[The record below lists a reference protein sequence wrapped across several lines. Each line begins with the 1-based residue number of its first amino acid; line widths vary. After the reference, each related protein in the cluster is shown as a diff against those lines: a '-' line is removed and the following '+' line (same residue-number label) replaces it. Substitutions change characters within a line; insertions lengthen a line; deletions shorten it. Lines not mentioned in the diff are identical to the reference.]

1 MFGIS
6 TVAKLAGVSTRTLRY
21 YDELGLLRPVWV
33 DPVTG
38 YRWYE
43 PEQLHRLH
51 RILALRDLGV
61 RLAEIALLL
70 DESLTAEELRGILLL
85 RRAEGHDRLAAEA
98 ERLARVEARLAQM
111 EVTTMP
117 EYDVV
122 VKDVDREWVLAMS
135 EELGGIGDI
144 EAAHNRM
151 WPRLQAKLEELGVER
166 VPPSI
171 AVERGDGPIALTCSL
186 PVPDDLRYTD
196 DTFTTIELPAMARA
210 AATVMRGMPDFEG
223 AYSHLR
229 AWATDAGEELGPQS
243 REVYLD
249 CDGPRET
256 WVVEIQ
262 FELAARASH
271 AS

>member
-43 PEQLHRLH
+43 PGQLHRLH

-85 RRAEGHDRLAAEA
+85 RRAEAHDRLAAEA

-111 EVTTMP
+111 EVTTVP

-122 VKDVDREWVLAMS
+122 VKDVEAEWVLAMH
-135 EELGGIGDI
+135 EELGGVSEI
-144 EAAHNRM
+144 EAAHDRM
-151 WPRLQAKLEELGVER
+151 WPRLHAKLEELGVER

-171 AVERGDGPIALTCSL
+171 AVERGDGPIELTCAL
-186 PVPDDLRYTD
+186 PVPEGVRYED
-196 DTFTTIELPAMARA
+196 DTFATLELPALPRVAT
-210 AATVMRGMPDFEG
+210 TVMRGLPDFEA
-223 AYSHLR
+223 AYAHLR
-229 AWATDAGEELGPQS
+229 AWTTEAGEALGPQS

-249 CDGPRET
+249 CDGPRAT

-262 FELAARASH
+262 FELADRIG
-271 AS
+271 